1 MPQIAVNRF
10 VRWTLVAVGVAA
22 IGYTVNYSLKW
33 KNIPAV
39 IGRITPQGVG
49 IVYTRPDGSSTG
61 YIFAQSEL
69 PSGYKEAHK
78 SGDTVTICYRSDG
91 NLTAL
96 ASAVWTRDGLGF
108 GVGALVIFLGL
119 FVFRNRPAAPIS
131 SAPPPVPETS
141 SPTVA
146 PPPPSS
152 PPPAKS

>member
-1 MPQIAVNRF
+1 MPQITVNRF
-10 VRWTLVAVGVAA
+10 VRWMLVVVGVAA
-22 IGYTVNYSLKW
+22 IGYTVNYCLKW

-108 GVGALVIFLGL
+108 GVGALVVFLGL

-131 SAPPPVPETS
+131 APPPVPETS
-141 SPTVA
+141 I
-146 PPPPSS
+146 PPAVPPASS